1 MSQLSLLDS
10 SNQATEEKHDDQ
22 EYGQDEWYHGIN
34 FLLNAEMYVDSDI
47 SLSQMKIETKREE
60 SEEFSIKIWTHV
72 NSNVSKD
79 LYYVYQDW

>member
-1 MSQLSLLDS
+1 M
-10 SNQATEEKHDDQ
+10 
-22 EYGQDEWYHGIN
+22 
-34 FLLNAEMYVDSDI
+34 LNAEMYVDSDI